1 MQIMIT
7 PKKIETV
14 IYRYLNRNYFCS
26 IFLGLLY
33 IRMYLYIYIYIVY
46 MRFLP
51 KGTFKATQSASIVQE
66 VGWQLKLVPFE
77 WWLGLKPTHPKYAR
91 TF

>member
-33 IRMYLYIYIYIVY
+33 IRMYLYIYCIHEISSQRHLQGNPEREHCSRSRVAAE
-46 MRFLP
+46 
-51 KGTFKATQSASIVQE
+51 T
-66 VGWQLKLVPFE
+66 
-77 WWLGLKPTHPKYAR
+77 R
-91 TF
+91 TFRMVAGVETNTP